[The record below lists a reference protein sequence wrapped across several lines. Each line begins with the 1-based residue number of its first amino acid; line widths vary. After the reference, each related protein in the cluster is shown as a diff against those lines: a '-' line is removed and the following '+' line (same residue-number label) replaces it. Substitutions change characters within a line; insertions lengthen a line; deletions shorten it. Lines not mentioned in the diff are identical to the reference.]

1 MFSVLIR
8 AFSFTLVIL
17 IGIAMRSFHMV
28 PDNAGAA
35 VKKFLIYV
43 TLPAAIIK
51 NFSSIE
57 SIGGEMLLVTLLGI
71 VVNVIMVAVG
81 AFTTRNKEKGKQALH
96 MLCLPA
102 FNIGAFCL
110 PFVQSFLP
118 ALGSV
123 TACMFDVGNS
133 IMCTGGTYAFVA
145 EYTADSGEKKQG
157 IDVRSFVKRLISSPP
172 LVAYVV
178 MFFLSVLH
186 IRLPETVLILI
197 DPMVKANTFVAMLM
211 LGLLF
216 HIEFKKEYLGE
227 IMKIVVLR
235 HIFAVICAAAF
246 YTLLPFDLV
255 IRQTL
260 VLTCFAPMSAVAPAY
275 TGMCG
280 GDEGMASCANSITIL
295 CSLVTITSLLV
306 MMGLY

>member
-1 MFSVLIR
+1 MISVLLR
-8 AFSFTLVIL
+8 AFSFTLVIA
-17 IGIAMRSFHMV
+17 IGIIMRSSGLV
-28 PDNAGAA
+28 SSNAGDA

-43 TLPAAIIK
+43 TLPAAIIT
-51 NFSSIE
+51 NFSAITD
-57 SIGGEMLLVTLLGI
+57 IGAEMVLIALLGI
-71 VVNVIMVAVG
+71 IANVIMIAVG
-81 AFTTRNKEKGKQALH
+81 GLITRHRTHGEQALN

-145 EYTADSGEKKQG
+145 EYTSESKKG
-157 IDVRSFVKRLISSPP
+157 LNIRSFAKRLITSPP
-172 LVAYVV
+172 LVTYVV
-178 MFFLSVLH
+178 MFTLSVIGLH
-186 IRLPETVLILI
+186 LPDAVLTLVN
-197 DPMVKANTFVAMLM
+197 PMASANTFIAMLM

-216 HIEFKKEYLGE
+216 HLELKKEYIKE
-227 IMKIVVLR
+227 IIRLLALR
-235 HIFAVICAAAF
+235 HVFAIICALIF
-246 YTLLPFDLV
+246 YFLLPFDLV

-260 VLTCFAPMSAVAPAY
+260 ALLCFAPMSAVAPAY

-280 GDEGMASCANSITIL
+280 GDEGLASCANSTSIL
-295 CSLVTITSLLV
+295 FSLVTITILLGI
-306 MMGLY
+306 MGLN